1 MDQPSDCDQLDQE
14 GYDGAE
20 VIPRRSRLGARN
32 RNGKRNVRRLSPE
45 AEGVLEE
52 TPTYSRT
59 FTSISDR
66 IERSFTIYPKE
77 WILKV
82 GIRLG
87 ARLVI
92 SHSLSG
98 CKWRLELIRVDP
110 GDLFSMTLDEPS
122 RTLVVLDHR
131 GVRIHSKTVVALLV
145 SLSSMAILLSY
156 CWIYKQ
162 N

>member
-1 MDQPSDCDQLDQE
+1 MDQLSDCDQLDQE

-20 VIPRRSRLGARN
+20 VIPRRSRSGARN
-32 RNGKRNVRRLSPE
+32 RNGKRNVRRLPE
-45 AEGVLEE
+45 AEGILEE

-59 FTSISDR
+59 FTGISDR
-66 IERSFTIYPKE
+66 RERSYIIYPKE
-77 WILKV
+77 WTLRL

-92 SHSLSG
+92 SRSLSG
-98 CKWRLELIRVDP
+98 SKWRLELIRVDP
-110 GDLFSMTLDEPS
+110 GDSFSMTLDEPS
-122 RTLVVLDHR
+122 RTLVALDHR
-131 GVRIHSKTVVALLV
+131 GVHIHSKTAVTLLV
-145 SLSSMAILLSY
+145 FLCSMAMLLCY